1 MGFAGWATRAHLAME
16 PSSQILKR
24 EKLDQLKQRNL
35 FKEETHS
42 SSGCFLA
49 ETLSVLPDARPL
61 LEEAPVVQSVGV
73 RRQGSAENQVDECV
87 KVEMRRG
94 QDDGDG

>member
-1 MGFAGWATRAHLAME
+1 M
-16 PSSQILKR
+16 
-24 EKLDQLKQRNL
+24 
-35 FKEETHS
+35 
-42 SSGCFLA
+42 
-49 ETLSVLPDARPL
+49 ETLSVLTDARPL